1 MKHLVLQKYIS
12 FFKAPIRHRD
22 ASVQVKDD
30 WAVVED
36 MDFPRLTKLS
46 LPTLDEPE
54 DLLVFWFLFQQFYF
68 ICIMIKI
75 NLLSPRHS
83 SKIAELV

>member
-1 MKHLVLQKYIS
+1 MNHLVLQKYFS

-36 MDFPRLTKLS
+36 MDFLRLTKLS

-54 DLLVFWFLFQQFYF
+54 DLLVFWFLFHFL
-68 ICIMIKI
+68 MIKNI
-75 NLLSPRHS
+75 FVCNPSHDFTCQ
-83 SKIAELV
+83 IYEF